1 MVGIAAGLEIG
12 GVSRYLSVPFAAAAV
27 TALVLAGS
35 FHRVEIVLLVLS
47 SVFVTYIASG
57 ILAHPRWGQAARG
70 LVVPD
75 LPPAVTRSLSPRPP
89 SARRSPLGGSPSSSP
104 TPSTRS

>member
-47 SVFVTYIASG
+47 SVFVT
-57 ILAHPRWGQAARG
+57 
-70 LVVPD
+70 
-75 LPPAVTRSLSPRPP
+75 
-89 SARRSPLGGSPSSSP
+89 
-104 TPSTRS
+104 